1 MARLFFRRKK
11 TVRSESEIC
20 YVPERNKNIMPIEI
34 RELVIK
40 ATVGSGE
47 TGANSGNTE
56 GSNSGGAGAPSDDFI
71 TVCVEK
77 VLEILKEKAER

>member
-1 MARLFFRRKK
+1 
-11 TVRSESEIC
+11 
-20 YVPERNKNIMPIEI
+20 MPIEI

-47 TGANSGNTE
+47 TPQNSGNTE
-56 GSNSGGAGAPSDDFI
+56 GGNGGGNAAASDAFI
-71 TVCVEK
+71 NVCVEK

>member
-1 MARLFFRRKK
+1 
-11 TVRSESEIC
+11 
-20 YVPERNKNIMPIEI
+20 MPIEI

-47 TGANSGNTE
+47 NASNGGNTE
-56 GSNSGGAGAPSDDFI
+56 GGNGGNAGAPSNDFI
-71 TVCVEK
+71 MVCVDK